1 MLIAYVC
8 GAMKKYTSIF
18 CSILFLTLEAQTDTL
33 IFRNIKKV
41 ETNEYVF
48 NIPDAW
54 KPQNHLDREMRD
66 QRFEFTDIGLPH
78 VINNAPLT
86 AFFTLRYLPCDAQ
99 SVADSFIISEFK
111 SYPDRVA
118 PPDYDYSTD
127 TLLIASGEMAL
138 FYHTHYYRRTKASNF
153 TRYDMVV
160 YSAKRKT
167 AYMLTA
173 TFQYKDPN
181 YMLEA
186 DLRLKAYMLRIYK
199 TLLLR

>member
-1 MLIAYVC
+1 MFAST
-8 GAMKKYTSIF
+8 MKKFISLACIF
-18 CSILFLTLEAQTDTL
+18 SLLSATAQTDTL
-33 IFRNIKKV
+33 IFRNMKKV
-41 ETNEYVF
+41 ETNEYVLSV
-48 NIPDAW
+48 PEAW
-54 KPQNHLDREMRD
+54 KQQNHLDREMRD

-78 VINNAPLT
+78 LLNNAPLT
-86 AFFTLRYLPCDAQ
+86 AYFTLRYLPCEVV

-118 PPDYDYSTD
+118 PPDYDFSTD
-127 TLLIASGEMAL
+127 TLFVMSGEKAQL
-138 FYHTHYYRRTKASNF
+138 YHTHYYRRTKASNF

-160 YSAKRKT
+160 YSEKRKT
-167 AYMLTA
+167 AYMLTS

-186 DLRLKAYMLRIYK
+186 DLRLKSYILHIYK